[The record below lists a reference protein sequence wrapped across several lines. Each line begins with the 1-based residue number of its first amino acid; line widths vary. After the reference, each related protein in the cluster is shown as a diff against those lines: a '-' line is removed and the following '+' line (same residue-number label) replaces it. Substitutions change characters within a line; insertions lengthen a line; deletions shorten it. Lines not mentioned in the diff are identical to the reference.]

1 MLTEA
6 GLLAKGSALTIHRPA
21 LSPAVV
27 RVITADR
34 PRWLAGFL
42 FPDAEIS
49 TGSSL

>member
-27 RVITADR
+27 RVITADS
-34 PRWLAGFL
+34 PHWLAAFL
-42 FPDAEIS
+42 VPDLEIS
-49 TGSSL
+49 HRCPS